1 MPGDDEGSATL
12 EAERTPDVLKRLL
25 LILALL
31 LAAVAAVAVWA
42 VQSGWIRQQVQA
54 RLVREIESATG
65 GQVALDRFDFHWRR
79 WTAEVRGL
87 RIRGLEPA
95 GAPPLF
101 AARRLVVGLRL
112 VSLWRRKVDLL
123 SLEAEAPEINVLTD
137 AQGRTNLPEPRVKRA
152 PRRPIDTFLD
162 LGIGEYQVRQG
173 VFSYNNRQWPLDI
186 AGRDLDVALNYD
198 AAARAYA
205 GRAQA
210 RQLRIEAP
218 LRAPLVF
225 EVDSQ
230 VRLESGRF
238 LFSDARLGTA
248 QSAIQVKAG
257 EFSLERQFASAQLD
271 GVISIS
277 ELGPVLGLPLEH
289 RGSASVLGLFQ
300 WMGGHNWT
308 AAGTARARGISY
320 RAGNVRVDGV
330 DARATFKA
338 VRDRLEL
345 LGLRAAALGGEF
357 RGRATVM
364 ARRPPEFTVEGEV
377 TRFALNRLAALGMK
391 NPLPWEVTVS
401 GPLKVSGPNLTGEA
415 RLRLETTGEGGPPL
429 SGEVAATLAP
439 GGGLQFAPSVLQ
451 LGGGTQL
458 NIAGDLTQRAEFGFT
473 TRNLDELVPLLAA
486 AGVKL
491 NTLPAK
497 LDRGLLQVTGIV
509 SGGLAAPAVKG
520 RVRAGPLVTMG
531 RRAESVQADF
541 EASASQLRLT
551 GARWKEASFDLQG
564 YGTLALTQWQPAPDA
579 PLSAKLTLVNTPI
592 EALLEAAGLRYPVDG
607 ALDAQV
613 DVQGTLAAPRI
624 ASRVTA
630 APFEAWRE
638 RFERFEADV
647 RAGPGGRVEVTAGRL
662 INQGG
667 EIDFTMNA
675 ERGGAARLEFT
686 ARNSRLLHWAA
697 PQRLQAKIDGAISA
711 RGVVTARLPAAANA
725 QPQLTALDAELKL
738 QGVTLQGRRLGDLS
752 LLARTQGRL
761 LTADIAAQIRE
772 SRAQGSAEWNLGGN
786 SYGLGQVTISRLTF
800 ADLNDLFGD
809 PSKPLPLRG
818 VVNMELGFSGPILRP
833 ETWTGY
839 AKATSLE
846 VEPLTQRLETVGVPP
861 AAARIPLVLRNRE
874 PILAVIDSKGVTLQQ
889 AQLFAEG
896 TDLEASG
903 TVAFSSKSPWNMRL
917 RGNLNLPVLT
927 MYEPDLMARGASV
940 LDATIRGSL
949 DKPNLVGRMEL
960 RKADLNFRG
969 LPNGLENANGVVVFD
984 RTRANIEKLTAQSGG
999 GDLSLS
1005 GFVDFGGNQWIYR
1018 LAAQAQRVR
1027 VRYPED
1033 VSTTFNAALNWT
1045 GTTTQSLLNGTVT
1058 LNKMGINP
1066 KTDFGSLLESTGRS
1080 SGSPASSSA
1089 LLRGLQLDVQVV
1101 TAPDAE
1107 LQTSLA
1113 RDIAPQA
1120 ELRLRGSGV
1129 RPVLF
1134 GRVSVNQGEIQF
1146 FGNQYTITRGDI
1158 SFFNPTRIEPI
1169 IDLDLET
1176 KVRGITVSMNF
1187 SGPVS
1192 KLNASYRSDPPLQS
1206 TEIIAL
1212 LTVGRAPGSG
1222 ITRDLQQNQS
1232 LQSMAGGSNTLLGQ
1246 AISAPINSRLQRLF
1260 GVSRIKIDPELTGV
1274 TNTPQARLTV
1284 EQQLSRD
1291 LTVTYITNL
1300 NRTQQQIVRV
1310 QWDFSRDFSVLAVRD
1325 ENGIF
1330 GVDFLWRKRF

>member
-1 MPGDDEGSATL
+1 
-12 EAERTPDVLKRLL
+12 VLKRLL
-25 LILALL
+25 LIFALL
-31 LAAVAAVAVWA
+31 LAAAAAVAVWA
-42 VQSGWIRQQVQA
+42 VQSGWIRQQVHA

-65 GQVALDRFDFHWRR
+65 GQVALERFDFDWRT
-79 WTAEVRGL
+79 WTAELRGL
-87 RIRGLEPA
+87 RIRGLEPDA
-95 GAPPLF
+95 AKPLF
-101 AARRLVVGLRL
+101 TARRLVVGLRL
-112 VSLWRRKVDLL
+112 ISLWRRKVDLL
-123 SLEAEAPEINVLTD
+123 SLDADAPEINVTVD
-137 AQGRTNLPEPRVKRA
+137 AQGRANIPEPRVKRA
-152 PRRPIDTFLD
+152 PRRPIATFLD
-162 LGIGEYQVRQG
+162 LGIGAYQVRQG
-173 VFSYNNRQWPLDI
+173 VFSYGNRQWPFDI
-186 AGRDLDVALNYD
+186 AGRDLDLQLNYE

-210 RQLRIEAP
+210 RQLRIDAP
-218 LRAPLVF
+218 LRTPLVF
-225 EVDSQ
+225 DADTQ
-230 VRLESGRF
+230 VRIGTGPLT
-238 LFSDARLGTA
+238 FSDARLRTP
-248 QSAIQVKAG
+248 QSAINVKTG
-257 EFSLERQFASAQLD
+257 EFSLEKQFASAQLD
-271 GVISIS
+271 GTISIS
-277 ELGPVLGLPLEH
+277 ELGPVLGLPVEH
-289 RGSASVLGLFQ
+289 RGSAAVRGLFQ
-300 WMGGHNWT
+300 WLGGHNWT

-338 VRDRLEL
+338 VRERLEL

-357 RGRATVM
+357 RGRATVL

-377 TRFALNRLAALGMK
+377 TRFALSRLAALGMK
-391 NPLPWEVTVS
+391 NPLPWEATVS

-415 RLRLETTGEGGPPL
+415 RMRLESTGEGRPPL
-429 SGEVAATLAP
+429 SGEIAATLAP
-439 GGGLQFAPSVLQ
+439 GGVLQFEPSALQ
-451 LGGGTQL
+451 LGGGTRL
-458 NIAGDLTQRAEFGFT
+458 NIAGDLTKRAEFGFS
-473 TRNLDELVPLLAA
+473 TRNLDELLPLLAA

-491 NTLPAK
+491 DALPAK
-497 LDRGLLQVTGIV
+497 LDRGLLQVDGII
-509 SGGLAAPAVKG
+509 SGGLAAPEITG
-520 RVRAGPLVTMG
+520 RLRAGPLVTMG
-531 RRAESVQADF
+531 RRAESVNAGF
-541 EASASQLRLT
+541 EATSAQLRLT
-551 GARWKEASFDLQG
+551 GVQWKESSFDLQG
-564 YGTLALTQWQPAPDA
+564 YGSLALDQWKPAPNA
-579 PLSAKLTLVNTPI
+579 AIAAKLTLVNTPI

-638 RFERFEADV
+638 RFERLEADA
-647 RAGPGGRVEVTAGRL
+647 RAGPGGRIEVSQGRL
-662 INQGG
+662 LNQGG
-667 EIDFTMNA
+667 QIDFTINV
-675 ERGGAARLEFT
+675 EPGGAARLEFT
-686 ARNSRLLHWAA
+686 ARNSRLSHWEA

-711 RGVVTARLPAAANA
+711 RGVVTARLPAAPNT
-725 QPQLTALDAELKL
+725 QPQLTALDAEINL
-738 QGVTLQGRRLGDLS
+738 QGITLQGRRLGDLS

-761 LTADIAAQIRE
+761 LTADIAAHIRE

-809 PSKPLPLRG
+809 SSKPLPLRG
-818 VVNMELGFSGPILRP
+818 IVNMELGFSGPILRP
-833 ETWTGY
+833 EIWTGY

-846 VEPLTQRLETVGVPP
+846 VEPLTQRTETP
-861 AAARIPLVLRNRE
+861 AAGRVPLVLRNRE

-889 AQLFAEG
+889 AQLYAEG

-903 TVAFSSKSPWNMRL
+903 TVAFNSKSPWNMRL
-917 RGNLNLPVLT
+917 RGNFNLPVLT
-927 MYEPDLMARGASV
+927 MYEPDLMARGTSV

-999 GDLSLS
+999 GDLSLT

-1045 GTTTQSLLNGTVT
+1045 GTTAQSLLNGTVT

-1080 SGSPASSSA
+1080 SASPATSSA

-1222 ITRDLQQNQS
+1222 ITRHLQQNQS
-1232 LQSMAGGSNTLLGQ
+1232 LQSIAGGSNTLLGQ

-1325 ENGIF
+1325 ESGIF